1 MLILKIFDKS
11 KVTNYPLEA
20 PQEIVLDMDALSW
33 PEDAIK
39 KVFEFWYDTAAEQ
52 TS

>member
-11 KVTNYPLEA
+11 KVTNYLLEE
-20 PQEIVLDMDALSW
+20 PPEIVLDMDALSW
-33 PEDAIK
+33 PEESIK
-39 KVFEFWYDTAAEQ
+39 KVLKFWYDTAAEQ